1 MGQDTM
7 VSNIPWQIIYICV
20 LETLTCTTFR
30 VSYDD
35 KETWQLKKQYAADK
49 CLAGTLEWA
58 VDMNVI
64 APKDTKD
71 DL

>member
-1 MGQDTM
+1 MIG
-7 VSNIPWQIIYICV
+7 
-20 LETLTCTTFR
+20 TLTCTIFR

-35 KETWQLKKQYAADK
+35 KETWQLKMQYAAEK

-64 APKDTKD
+64 LSKDTKD
-71 DL
+71 GL

>member
-1 MGQDTM
+1 MA
-7 VSNIPWQIIYICV
+7 IYKHCMTD
-20 LETLTCTTFR
+20 TLTCTIFR

-35 KETWQLKKQYAADK
+35 KETLQIKKQYAADK

-64 APKDTKD
+64 SSKATKD